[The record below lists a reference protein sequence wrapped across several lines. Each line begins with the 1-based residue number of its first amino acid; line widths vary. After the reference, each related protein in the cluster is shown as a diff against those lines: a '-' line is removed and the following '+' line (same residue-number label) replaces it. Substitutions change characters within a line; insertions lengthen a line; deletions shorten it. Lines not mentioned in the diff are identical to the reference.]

1 MISKST
7 IKDRWKCSKSYT
19 VHKKGSKF
27 SSSLFYACQFFIL
40 YCVCTFVVY
49 LKPILQ
55 YYFHLKLFQLRDF
68 AVVFLRFK
76 FFKEFLKF
84 RRNDNRTEGI
94 FRMGVEI
101 VVMIVLGKP
110 KC

>member
-7 IKDRWKCSKSYT
+7 IKDRWKCSKLYT
-19 VHKKGSKF
+19 VRKKGSKI
-27 SSSLFYACQFFIL
+27 SSSLFYAYQFFIL
-40 YCVCTFVVY
+40 YCVCTFVGY